1 MQKLLFIA
9 LTINAL
15 LTCAC
20 VAPKKFRAE
29 QSAKNAAQ
37 EREAVL
43 YCQLEDRKKE
53 AETLIRQVG
62 DLNRSVGQQETKIA
76 ELNQELGSRTQ
87 QMGESASKLLG
98 EKNALEKEL
107 NAKKETLARR
117 ESSLGKIKNV
127 QQQRRDS
134 IARMAAALEKLY
146 EAQKSAGVD
155 IATESET
162 LALTLPDA
170 LLFESN
176 GISVGENGKNLLAPL
191 AGFLSLR
198 PELDVDIVANTDN
211 APPKDKS
218 IKDSWDWSLQRAT
231 AVTRLL
237 IREFNTN
244 ANQLTPVGRGEFYPL
259 SSNETAE
266 GRQRNRRT
274 TVVFRPAL
282 PAVPAAD

>member
-1 MQKLLFIA
+1 MQKLLFTA
-9 LTINAL
+9 LIVNAL
-15 LTCAC
+15 VTCAC
-20 VAPKKFRAE
+20 VGPKKFRAE

-62 DLNRSVGQQETKIA
+62 DLNRSVGQQEAQIA
-76 ELNQELGSRTQ
+76 ELNRELGSRTQ

-107 NAKKETLARR
+107 SAKKETLARR
-117 ESSLGKIKNV
+117 EGSLQKIKNV

-134 IARMAAALEKLY
+134 LARMSAALEKLY

-162 LALTLPDA
+162 LVLTLPDA

-176 GISVGENGKNLLAPL
+176 GTSVGENGKNLLAPL
-191 AGFLSLR
+191 AAFLSLR
-198 PELDVDIVANTDN
+198 PELDIDIVANTDN

-259 SSNETAE
+259 SSNETPE

-274 TVVFRPAL
+274 TVVFRPQL
-282 PAVPAAD
+282 PAVPVAD